1 MSKLKKLLDK
11 KKTNKPTP
19 AVVKIEDQQKKEDD
33 QNNFPSEFKEDQID
47 MIHNLQ
53 QQEIQQ
59 STKDT
64 ELEKKENTDWS
75 NGQIYKEV
83 GDITKQVQT
92 EIQNEEKKKE
102 NQEKKKESE

>member
-1 MSKLKKLLDK
+1 MGMLYKYLNISWSETMSKLKKLLDK

-53 QQEIQQ
+53 
-59 STKDT
+59 
-64 ELEKKENTDWS
+64 
-75 NGQIYKEV
+75 
-83 GDITKQVQT
+83 
-92 EIQNEEKKKE
+92 
-102 NQEKKKESE
+102 